1 MHDSTISNIKKNHT
15 LIGYN
20 KKINNGNFIHLTSIV
35 VFKEKIRLSLDIYG
49 KYLWIIYIL
58 IWYGVNYVLLYVV
71 KNAFP
76 CLPPFSIYFHF

>member
-20 KKINNGNFIHLTSIV
+20 KKINNGNFIHLTRIV

-58 IWYGVNYVLLYVV
+58 IWYGVNW
-71 KNAFP
+71 K
-76 CLPPFSIYFHF
+76 I